1 MKYDKFLVPPGK
13 KIALNRYDTSF
24 TATFSDKKDAESKLV
39 ADIDRLAEY
48 HDVIYADAS
57 YGVLMIVQAMD
68 AAGKDSVIKHV
79 MSGVNPQGCR
89 VVSFKEPSSEELR
102 HDYLWRCSRELP
114 PRGFLGIFNRSYYE
128 EVLTVRI
135 HPEFLEKQHLP
146 KSARGPGIWDHRFED
161 INHFERY
168 LTRNGYTIVKFFLHV
183 SKEEQKKRFLER
195 LDEPEKNWKFS
206 ASDVRERGFWHDYQK
221 AYEEMLSRTSTPWAP
236 WYVIPADHKWFTRI
250 AVADI
255 LLNNMKDLRCTYPE
269 VGKGAKRD
277 LANARRLLEREE

>member
-24 TATFSDKKDAESKLV
+24 TSTFSDKKDAESKLV

>member
-24 TATFSDKKDAESKLV
+24 TSTFSDKKDAESKLV
-39 ADIDRLAEY
+39 TDIDRLAEY

>member
-1 MKYDKFLVPPGK
+1 
-13 KIALNRYDTSF
+13 
-24 TATFSDKKDAESKLV
+24 
-39 ADIDRLAEY
+39 
-48 HDVIYADAS
+48 
-57 YGVLMIVQAMD
+57 MD